1 MKVFKVNAKDL
12 SFLEKKLARQWSIV
26 SSTLSGRITQT
37 WRVYGSSPTDAL
49 GQALWANFLLKILL
63 RVGFRAAKYLIKKS
77 LNKVYIFFSVFLAFF
92 FLGIRCSISG
102 TCTITKE
109 LMRDSMDR
117 LSLLKNFQSRY
128 IISTTKPFLA
138 QHSKQ
143 MESNNKF

>member
-1 MKVFKVNAKDL
+1 MFKVNAKDL
-12 SFLEKKLARQWSIV
+12 SFLEKKLARQWPIV

-92 FLGIRCSISG
+92 F
-102 TCTITKE
+102 
-109 LMRDSMDR
+109 
-117 LSLLKNFQSRY
+117 FFFRY
-128 IISTTKPFLA
+128 PL
-138 QHSKQ
+138 
-143 MESNNKF
+143 